1 MKEYNESLHR
11 SEVTKYRI
19 ECAKKM
25 TGRVLDVGGGLGAYL
40 PFFNASHV
48 TVLDVDRETLDKLEH
63 DDKVIAD
70 ATQMP
75 FEDDSYDNVWACAV
89 CQYFDIVKFISEAK
103 RVCVRGGKILILV
116 PNAKSFWDIIKKM
129 FGMRTWADQEGI
141 FKHYTVDELVKYGKV
156 TGEIRF
162 LPFEA
167 LFRNFPRLGHTIMLE
182 IINDKD
188 LRKGLKRK

>member
-1 MKEYNESLHR
+1 MKKYNESLHR
-11 SEVTKYRI
+11 SEITRYRV
-19 ECAKKM
+19 ECARKM

-63 DDKVIAD
+63 DDKVVAD

-75 FEDDSYDNVWACAV
+75 FDDDSYDNIWACAV
-89 CQYFDIVKFISEAK
+89 CQYFDIQKFIAEAK
-103 RVCVRGGKILILV
+103 RVCVRGGKIFILV
-116 PNAKSFWDIIKKM
+116 PNANSFWDKIKKL

-141 FKHYTVDELVKYGKV
+141 YKHYTVDELERYGKV

-167 LFRNFPRLGHTIMLE
+167 MLRDYPRLGHTIMLE
-182 IINDKD
+182 VTNDKNFED
-188 LRKGLKRK
+188 KLS